1 MWKPIALSTLI
12 GLGIST
18 QAMAHDSFHVD
29 TSTCTVST
37 NYAIEVGPDFFTVD
51 GEDGKLVT
59 FQLPNQLSV
68 DGELLSL
75 NSQQEQLLQEYRQQ
89 LHIAG
94 RDTLVLTLEAVDIA
108 MDGLSIAISTLAGP
122 DHPDILELQQFSADL
137 IQRTEDRLNRE
148 GEIYQ
153 LGNEE
158 MGNYIEKTISEEF
171 EPRIERLA
179 MESAGTIAWHAFKAA
194 FTGGES
200 IEEQATEEA
209 ERLLEQRGKSIEQSA
224 NRLCTQLE
232 SIDRLESDLHQQV
245 PELSHYDIVKAG
257 LVVIN

>member
-18 QAMAHDSFHVD
+18 QAMAHDSLHVD
-29 TSTCTVST
+29 TSDCNVST
-37 NYAIEVGPDFFTVD
+37 DYAIEVGPDFFNV
-51 GEDGKLVT
+51 GRENEQLVT
-59 FQLPNQLSV
+59 FQYPNQLLI
-68 DGELLSL
+68 DGEPLPL
-75 NSQQEQLLQEYRQQ
+75 NSQQKQLLQEYRQQ

-108 MDGLSIAISTLAGP
+108 MDGLSIAISALAGP
-122 DHPDILELQQFSADL
+122 DHPDILELQQFSAEL
-137 IQRTEDRLNRE
+137 IQRTEDRLNQE

-153 LGNEE
+153 LGDEE
-158 MGNYIEKTISEEF
+158 MGNYIEKTITEEF

-179 MESAGTIAWHAFKAA
+179 MESAGTIAWHALKAA

-209 ERLLEQRGKSIEQSA
+209 ERLIEQRAENIEQSA
-224 NRLCTQLE
+224 YRLCTQL
-232 SIDRLESDLHQQV
+232 STIDQLETDLHQLV
-245 PELSHYDIVKAG
+245 PELSRYDLIKTDP
-257 LVVIN
+257 INAH

>member
-18 QAMAHDSFHVD
+18 QAMAHDSLHVD
-29 TSTCTVST
+29 TSDCNVST
-37 NYAIEVGPDFFTVD
+37 DYAIEVGPDFFNV
-51 GEDGKLVT
+51 GRENEQLVT
-59 FQLPNQLSV
+59 FQHPNQLLI
-68 DGELLSL
+68 DGEPLPL
-75 NSQQEQLLQEYRQQ
+75 NSQQKQLLQEYRQQ

-108 MDGLSIAISTLAGP
+108 MDGLSIAISALAGP
-122 DHPDILELQQFSADL
+122 DHPDILELQQFSAEL
-137 IQRTEDRLNRE
+137 IQRTEDRLNQE

-153 LGNEE
+153 LGDEE
-158 MGNYIEKTISEEF
+158 MGNYIEKTIAEEF

-179 MESAGTIAWHAFKAA
+179 MESAGTIAWHALKAA

-209 ERLLEQRGKSIEQSA
+209 ERLIEQRAENIEQSA
-224 NRLCTQLE
+224 YRLCTQL
-232 SIDRLESDLHQQV
+232 STIDQLETDLHQLV
-245 PELSHYDIVKAG
+245 PELSRYDLIKTDP
-257 LVVIN
+257 INAH